1 MLAEFYHNSIEFLLN
16 LTSSMG
22 YFGIFVLMTIESSFI
37 PFPSE
42 VVMIPAGVLVQRGEM
57 LFSLALIAG
66 ILGSVAGALINYQL
80 ALHLGRRIVNK
91 LIFRYGKIFFIS
103 EKSILKSE
111 RYFMKHGDIT
121 TFIGRLIPGIRQFV
135 SLPAGFSR
143 MGLAKFSFYTALGA
157 GIWSFILIYVGYLY
171 GENTAI
177 VEENLHIITMTIIT
191 VSLAIILIYL
201 LYKKKRD

>member
-91 LIFRYGKIFFIS
+91 LIFRYGKIFFIC
-103 EKSILKSE
+103 EKSILISE
-111 RYFMKHGDIT
+111 RYF
-121 TFIGRLIPGIRQFV
+121 
-135 SLPAGFSR
+135 
-143 MGLAKFSFYTALGA
+143 
-157 GIWSFILIYVGYLY
+157 
-171 GENTAI
+171 
-177 VEENLHIITMTIIT
+177 
-191 VSLAIILIYL
+191 
-201 LYKKKRD
+201 